1 MRNKSFFSLLLG
13 IAAGTAIGMLY
24 APDKGSATRAKVKKA
39 ATDSLDDIKETL
51 SGAAEEAQ
59 EKATETAQET
69 REGIKTIREIIA
81 KKGAEIKEGT
91 RNIRLSQLEKLEA
104 TLKKADEA
112 EAGASSDESVDDQQP
127 GEDE

>member
-59 EKATETAQET
+59 EKATETAQG
-69 REGIKTIREIIA
+69 EGIKTIREIIA

-91 RNIRLSQLEKLEA
+91 RNILLSQLEKLEA

-112 EAGASSDESVDDQQP
+112 EAGVSSDEGVDDQQP